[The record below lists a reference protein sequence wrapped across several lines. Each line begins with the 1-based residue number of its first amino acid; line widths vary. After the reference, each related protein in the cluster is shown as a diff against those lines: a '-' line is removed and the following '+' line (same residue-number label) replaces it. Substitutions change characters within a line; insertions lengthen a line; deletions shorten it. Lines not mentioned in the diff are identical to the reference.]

1 MRIRPENHKYSQ
13 FGFSIVELL
22 VGGDD
27 HIERRQSNGHNG
39 CSGSYGDRLEGRQLR
54 GILVPG
60 EHHSGTRGRRG
71 FVIGELLVALLLL
84 AVAVSSLA
92 ALMYSVSRRP
102 ESSQDPVEC
111 VARNG
116 KSPGNCVPRSTV
128 SGASKLLRSGCAA
141 KIGTTARG
149 CNDSVSG
156 RDFDSLGE
164 TIVRSR
170 TDSASLALLA
180 KKHEAARTQRRPD
193 RGFIR

>member
-1 MRIRPENHKYSQ
+1 
-13 FGFSIVELL
+13 
-22 VGGDD
+22 
-27 HIERRQSNGHNG
+27 
-39 CSGSYGDRLEGRQLR
+39 
-54 GILVPG
+54 VPG
-60 EHHSGTRGRRG
+60 EDHSGKLGPRG

-102 ESSQDPVEC
+102 DAESREPVAC
-111 VARNG
+111 VAKNG
-116 KSPGNCVPRSTV
+116 KIPGNCASHAT
-128 SGASKLLRSGCAA
+128 SGGASKLLRSGCAA

-149 CNDSVSG
+149 CDSVAG
-156 RDFDSLGE
+156 FDSLEE

-180 KKHEAARTQRRPD
+180 KKEASRPAPRRPD